1 MSGMC
6 QHDFPRADVR
16 GRSRG
21 FEAPWTEL
29 GLEDRLSRMRVHESM
44 MSELTNIVQDWQDV
58 RKASS
63 LIYVSGP
70 LLTCLVERS
79 TFKDTH

>member
-1 MSGMC
+1 
-6 QHDFPRADVR
+6 
-16 GRSRG
+16 
-21 FEAPWTEL
+21 
-29 GLEDRLSRMRVHESM
+29 MRKLDSM
-44 MSELTNIVQDWQDV
+44 MSKLTIVVQDWQDV

-79 TFKDTH
+79 TSRLIHQNTFTDILVLLSRNVFISLYVVLNRGESQRSW